1 MSSEL
6 SFRERERACTQ
17 DLQRSK
23 KKMFFMPY
31 GVVCNLPY
39 IDGWMGGHFCIL
51 KLVSRKSC
59 QHINKKPLCPYNLV
73 DFTLKNC
80 GGRS

>member
-1 MSSEL
+1 
-6 SFRERERACTQ
+6 
-17 DLQRSK
+17 
-23 KKMFFMPY
+23 MPY

-59 QHINKKPLCPYNLV
+59 QHINKKLLCPYNLV
-73 DFTLKNC
+73 DFTLKTVVVAVEITHGFIPIC
-80 GGRS
+80 

>member
-6 SFRERERACTQ
+6 SFRERELVHKTSKEA
-17 DLQRSK
+17 K

-39 IDGWMGGHFCIL
+39 IDGWMGGPLLHFEIGVSQIL
-51 KLVSRKSC
+51 STYK
-59 QHINKKPLCPYNLV
+59 
-73 DFTLKNC
+73 
-80 GGRS
+80 

>member
-6 SFRERERACTQ
+6 SFRERESLYTRPPKKQ
-17 DLQRSK
+17 

-80 GGRS
+80 DGRS

>member
-6 SFRERERACTQ
+6 SFRERELVHKTSKEA
-17 DLQRSK
+17 K

-59 QHINKKPLCPYNLV
+59 QYCKVCP
-73 DFTLKNC
+73 C
-80 GGRS
+80 P

>member
-39 IDGWMGGHFCIL
+39 IDGWTEPLLHSEDCVPT
-51 KLVSRKSC
+51 KLSL
-59 QHINKKPLCPYNLV
+59 H
-73 DFTLKNC
+73 D
-80 GGRS
+80 

>member
-6 SFRERERACTQ
+6 SFRERELVHKT
-17 DLQRSK
+17 SK
-23 KKMFFMPY
+23 EAKKEMFFMPY

-59 QHINKKPLCPYNLV
+59 QHINKKPLCPYNLII
-73 DFTLKNC
+73 FTPKLWWSQLK
-80 GGRS
+80 